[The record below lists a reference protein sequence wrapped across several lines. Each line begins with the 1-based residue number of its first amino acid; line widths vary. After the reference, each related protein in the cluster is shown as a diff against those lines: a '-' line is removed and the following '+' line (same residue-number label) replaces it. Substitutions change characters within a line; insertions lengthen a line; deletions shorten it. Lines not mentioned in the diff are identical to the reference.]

1 MSIANGD
8 LEKLDLIMN
17 FCNEKILLTNRIN
30 SKTKYLNIDS
40 ICVPITKKMI
50 QNNLFIP
57 SNDEEKNIIDSFKK
71 TFNNNNLIIDIK
83 YYNGNDSMD
92 FYIGK
97 FSSNSRR
104 MVGEIKNISQKINK
118 NIVFD
123 FSFIDIKRIDEKLDF
138 SLYKLSFE
146 NEEIKISFID
156 SLQISMNKEKG
167 MILPCSLEEFID
179 FLNQDTYGLVCS
191 QYEIIQNFIY
201 DFYSYQKGFID
212 IYDDVK
218 KAIRFDIK
226 NITQCFT
233 ILYYYFILLLSN

>member
-1 MSIANGD
+1 MSMSIANGD

-156 SLQISMNKEKG
+156 SLQISMNKEK
-167 MILPCSLEEFID
+167 S
-179 FLNQDTYGLVCS
+179 
-191 QYEIIQNFIY
+191 
-201 DFYSYQKGFID
+201 
-212 IYDDVK
+212 
-218 KAIRFDIK
+218 RK
-226 NITQCFT
+226 NST
-233 ILYYYFILLLSN
+233 